1 MSLPFRAT
9 TPRRASRL
17 SSPRAAR
24 DFAAA
29 SVVIGEAGGRMS
41 DLDGAP
47 LDFSRGEMLPAGV
60 RGIIASNGRLHD
72 AALAAL
78 AATEPADAR

>member
-1 MSLPFRAT
+1 M
-9 TPRRASRL
+9 
-17 SSPRAAR
+17 
-24 DFAAA
+24 
-29 SVVIGEAGGRMS
+29 IGEAGGRMS